1 MGKTFSVYI
10 KDDEVADNIEEA
22 IEEEYHNQAA
32 FWLQAAEDRLNKEH
46 GDIVDDSSSDFV

>member
-1 MGKTFSVYI
+1 MYI